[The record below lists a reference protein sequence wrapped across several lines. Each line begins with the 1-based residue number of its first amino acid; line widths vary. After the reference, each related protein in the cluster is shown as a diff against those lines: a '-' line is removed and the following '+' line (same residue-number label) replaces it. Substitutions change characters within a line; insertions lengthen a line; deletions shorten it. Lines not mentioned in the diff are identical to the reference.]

1 MPAGLG
7 RLAMFKQLISTWGG
21 FSAQPEEIW
30 NLAFVGKI
38 VTIAAQLGVLILTI
52 RTFNLLNQAF
62 FDVFLLILFGFLIH
76 AFLPLRFRLPFFF
89 LLSLASIYTILG
101 LVTGTWLIA
110 LGLVLI
116 SICHLPV
123 SVRVRV
129 GILIMAG
136 LVLAAMRSNWE
147 QFPTIKQQ
155 LAPFLSLLEF
165 SKQWSS
171 AIWPIL
177 GSMFMFRVIIY
188 LHDIHY
194 EKGRQDIWRSL
205 GYFFMIPNV
214 CFPLFPVV
222 DYSRFSQD
230 YYNEE
235 AVRIYQRGISW
246 IFRGVTHLIAYQ
258 FIYLY
263 MTIDPIEI
271 HGLGDMLRY
280 SLSAFLLYL
289 QVSGQF
295 HLIVGILLLFGFNL
309 PETNHLY
316 YLASSFNN
324 HWRRINIY
332 WKDFMMKVL
341 YYPLYFRL
349 RKLGNTNAII
359 VSTIVVFFAT
369 WSLHM
374 YQWFWLRG
382 TVLLQLNDGL
392 FWAILGALVIINSLY
407 EIKHGRDRSLGRHRR
422 NLYDRTATAMS
433 TAGTFLT
440 MCILWGMW
448 SSDSL
453 SQWISLWQ
461 ITGKGWIGVFS
472 LVPLLFLAS
481 YLLGRLSKRQ
491 KKVPLK
497 PAVEKQPVS
506 FWRLAMPSILGILVV
521 YSFGQRT
528 VYSMLPSAVANS
540 FQEIRFMLNE
550 GDLARRERGYYEDLV
565 GVNRQNRDLW
575 NVYNQRPEN
584 WNASPGAVLPTGD
597 FLEVKYPP
605 NHESMFRGE
614 MVTTN
619 RWGMRDKD
627 YEHTP
632 PPGTYRIALMGAS
645 HVFGSGVKDGETFE
659 ALIENRL
666 NSEYSPASGTAYEIL
681 NFGRQGRTALH
692 QIMIL
697 EQTILGFQP
706 DAIIYVTHPKDPRR
720 LVQVLARQVY
730 QGQAIPFP
738 YVEAVLEK
746 AGINKDMKRFTIE
759 RALMPYKYDL
769 VEWAYRRITT
779 ICREN
784 GITPVWV
791 LLPMTYERL
800 GDSDIE
806 RQIAVAKAAGFT
818 TISLKDV
825 YNSAAPDE
833 LAIAPWDDHP
843 NVLGHQLIAKQ
854 LYDALLNKGVIPASP
869 DVTAKT
875 VNQHKGL
882 R

>member
-1 MPAGLG
+1 ML
-7 RLAMFKQLISTWGG
+7 KQPVSTSDDS
-21 FSAQPEEIW
+21 SAQQQGSW
-30 NLAFVGKI
+30 NLAFAGKI
-38 VTIAAQLGVLILTI
+38 ITIAAQLVVLVLTI
-52 RTFNLLNQAF
+52 RTFNLLDQAF
-62 FDVFLLILFGFLIH
+62 LDVFHLILFGFLIN
-76 AFLPLRFRLPFFF
+76 AVLPLRYRLPFFT

-101 LVTGTWLIA
+101 LVTGTGLIA
-110 LGLVLI
+110 LGLILI

-123 SVRVRV
+123 SFRVRV
-129 GILIMAG
+129 GALIMTG
-136 LVLAAMRSNWE
+136 LLLAAMRSDWN
-147 QFPTIKQQ
+147 QFPGIKQQ
-155 LAPFLSLLEF
+155 LAPFFSLLEF
-165 SKQWSS
+165 SEQWSPV
-171 AIWPIL
+171 IWPIL
-177 GSMFMFRVIIY
+177 GSMFMFRLITY

-194 EKGRQDIWRSL
+194 EKGRHDIWRSL

-222 DYSRFSQD
+222 DYARFSQD

-246 IFRGVTHLIAYQ
+246 IFRGVTHLIVYQ

-263 MTIDPIEI
+263 MTLDPVEI
-271 HGLGDMLRY
+271 GGLADMLQY

-295 HLIVGILLLFGFNL
+295 HLVVGILLLFGFNL

-349 RKLGNTNAII
+349 RKLGNTNAI
-359 VSTIVVFFAT
+359 VLSTIVVFFAT
-369 WSLHM
+369 WSLHA

-382 TVLLQLNDGL
+382 TVLLEWHDGL
-392 FWAILGALVIINSLY
+392 FWAILGTFVIANSLY
-407 EIKHGRDRSLGRHRR
+407 EIKHGRGRSLGKHKR
-422 NLYDRTATAMS
+422 NVYDLTATAMS

-453 SQWISLWQ
+453 SQWMSLWET
-461 ITGKGWIGVFS
+461 TGNGWIGVFT
-472 LVPLLFLAS
+472 LVPVLFLAS
-481 YLLGRLSKRQ
+481 YLFGRLSKRQ
-491 KKVPLK
+491 QKVLLT
-497 PAVEKQPVS
+497 PAPEKGPVS
-506 FWRLAMPSILGILVV
+506 FWRLAIPSILGILVV
-521 YSFGQRT
+521 YSLGQST
-528 VYSMLPSAVANS
+528 VYSLLPSTAANA
-540 FQEIRFMLNE
+540 FQEIRFKLNE

-584 WNASPGAVLPTGD
+584 WNYSPGAVIRTGD
-597 FLEVKYPP
+597 FLEVRYVP
-605 NHESMFRGE
+605 NHEAMFRGE
-614 MVTTN
+614 VVTTN

-627 YEHTP
+627 YEQTP
-632 PPGTYRIALMGAS
+632 PPGTQRIALLGAS
-645 HVFGSGVKDGETFE
+645 HVFGSGVKDEETFE
-659 ALIENRL
+659 TIIENRL
-666 NSEYSPASGTAYEIL
+666 NSEYSGDSGIIYEIL

-692 QIMIL
+692 QVMIL
-697 EQTILGFQP
+697 EQEILAFKP
-706 DAIIYVTHPKDPRR
+706 DTIIYVTHPKDPNR
-720 LVQVLARQVY
+720 LAQSLARQVY
-730 QGQAIPFP
+730 HDHAIPYP
-738 YVEAVLEK
+738 YVDSILEQ
-746 AGINKDMKRFTIE
+746 AGINKDMKRFSIE

-769 VEWAYRRITT
+769 LEWAYGRITS

-784 GITPVWV
+784 GVTPVWV

-800 GDSDIE
+800 KDSDIE
-806 RQIAVAKAAGFT
+806 RHVAAAEAAGFT
-818 TISLKDV
+818 IISLKDV

-833 LAIAPWDDHP
+833 LVIAAWDDHP
-843 NVLGHQLIAKQ
+843 NVLGHQLIAEH
-854 LYDALLNKGVIPASP
+854 LYDAIRHREIITPP
-869 DVTAKT
+869 
-875 VNQHKGL
+875 